1 MASRKVTF
9 TLPEEVAEQ
18 FFRRVA
24 SRDSSQYVTQAII
37 EKLQD
42 RDRRLIRACDVANAD
57 PEVLAIEREWDAL
70 RDVVAEPW
78 NDAPAR

>member
-9 TLPEEVAEQ
+9 TLPEDVAEQ
-18 FFRRVA
+18 LFRRVP
-24 SRDSSQYVTQAII
+24 SRDRSRYVTQAII
-37 EKLQD
+37 QKLED
-42 RDRRLIRACDVANAD
+42 RDKRLILSCDVANAD